1 MSAKPIKLTFEGAH
15 GAELAARL
23 DLPAGAVG
31 AYALFAHCFTCSKDV
46 AAARKIAEAL
56 TRRGIA
62 VLRFDFTGLGGSGG
76 DFGSTNF
83 TSNLEDLRR
92 AADYMRENLE
102 APKLLIGHSLG
113 GAAILAVAPDVPE
126 AKAVAT
132 IGAPAEADHV
142 THNFAAHLDEIEKD
156 GQAKVSLAG
165 RDFCIQKQ
173 FIDDLRS
180 QDVEARVS
188 HLKKALLV
196 LHAPLDDVVGID
208 NATRIFVAAKHPKS
222 FVSLD
227 TADHLLSN
235 PQDAAYA
242 ADVIAAWAGRYIEL
256 GDAAAE
262 EGEEGIVEVRETGL
276 GKFQAMVQA
285 GPHRL
290 LADEPQSVGGFA
302 SGPSPYEFLSAAL
315 GACTSMTLRMYAD
328 RKNLPLDR
336 VSVEI
341 SHAKVHAQD
350 CSDCAEDLRGR
361 DGKIDRFERRIALEG
376 DLDAETRKRLLEIA
390 DKCPV
395 HRTLEA
401 GAAVV
406 TKEAGTQGA

>member
-1 MSAKPIKLTFEGAH
+1 MSAKPIRLTFEGAH

-23 DLPAGAVG
+23 DLPTGAVE

-92 AADYMRENLE
+92 AADYMREKLD

-113 GAAILAVAPDVPE
+113 GAAMLAVAPDIPE

-142 THNFAAHLDEIEKD
+142 THNFGAKLDEIEND
-156 GQAKVSLAG
+156 GEAKVSLAG

-180 QDVEARVS
+180 HDVEMRVS

-196 LHAPLDDVVGID
+196 LHAPLDDVVGIE
-208 NATRIFVAAKHPKS
+208 NATKIFVAAKHPKS

-235 PQDAAYA
+235 QQDAAYA

-256 GDAAAE
+256 KDAAADA
-262 EGEEGIVEVRETGL
+262 GEEGVVEVRETGL

-290 LADEPQSVGGFA
+290 LADEPVSVGGFA

-350 CSDCAEDLRGR
+350 CSDCAEDLQDR
-361 DGKIDRFERRIALEG
+361 DGKIDRFERRIAFEG
-376 DLDAETRKRLLEIA
+376 DLDADTRKRLLEIA

-406 TKEAGTQGA
+406 TKEAGTAGN